1 MKIRPTLSNST
12 KTVIAGMADIYGY
25 AHQKAAGEMSVLTLR
40 DGSGTIECGCRFKHM
55 PTEIVMSYQNLVD
68 ALNHAIDE
76 EAAENN
82 NQFVTTARIVAP
94 ETVTYDYD
102 ALMTEFQDL
111 VGQLMSR
118 GTTNGPKITA
128 VVEKYLG
135 KGKKVSDTTPEQAE
149 FISLIVADIKSDL
162 M

>member
-1 MKIRPTLSNST
+1 
-12 KTVIAGMADIYGY
+12 
-25 AHQKAAGEMSVLTLR
+25 MSVLTLR